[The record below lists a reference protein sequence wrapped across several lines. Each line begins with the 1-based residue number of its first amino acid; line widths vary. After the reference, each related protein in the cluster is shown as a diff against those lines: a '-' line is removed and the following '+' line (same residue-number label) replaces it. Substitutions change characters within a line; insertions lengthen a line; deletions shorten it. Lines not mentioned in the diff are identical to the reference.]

1 MKGAYDDLSQEMWG
15 RADDDMPK
23 EYLDDVLAQI
33 EAIQPSRPRPA
44 ESLDS
49 IQEMVA
55 VEAKTFGKQ
64 YPREGQPALDA
75 PLIEWYRENQ
85 LRLKLFAAEMEKHIR
100 A

>member
-1 MKGAYDDLSQEMWG
+1 MKSAYDDLSQEMWG

-49 IQEMVA
+49 IQQMVA
-55 VEAKTFGKQ
+55 VKAKTYGRQ
-64 YPREGQPALDA
+64 RPREGQPAFDA
-75 PLIEWYRENQ
+75 PLIEWYRESQ
-85 LRLKLFAAEMEKHIR
+85 LRMKLFAAELESHIR